1 MWDKQ
6 PKLRFSQ
13 LEFKILHSIIY
24 TLEKKSRKPLRDVLE
39 QNDKVMIR
47 ELMIVFGLSSLY
59 FLCMCCLM

>member
-24 TLEKKSRKPLRDVLE
+24 PLEKKNLE
-39 QNDKVMIR
+39 NLWGM
-47 ELMIVFGLSSLY
+47 F
-59 FLCMCCLM
+59 